1 MDSSGRSS
9 LRTDEIVSASV
20 GVSRAG
26 LRPDLNFARS
36 VFVYRSLFDELASP
50 QLLGLSEED
59 LLTAWP
65 AEEAVTAT
73 YRIVG
78 DHQVDLPLLVP
89 VDRLHWYNPEFFRD
103 LYGPDRTVQY
113 YTHAPV
119 ELDDPSGGDSA
130 LGVIA
135 SELERGTVII
145 TDSSALDDSENEFDG
160 WASRLSR
167 AGITDVEVQTLRGA
181 DAEGVLNQF
190 VGIADFDGGRHF
202 AVGPS
207 CHEQFLRA
215 RRQGLLDAS
224 VDEGVEVVESI
235 TGAEA
240 EQLWAIYEGPFDSL
254 SGGHALRAGF
264 DRRGFMDAMGDPEV
278 VKMVRRAAGDIT
290 TLCLFVADL
299 KQCPWLSTDFYE
311 EHYGDAFRTDNI
323 FVFTGMVSDE
333 TMRGSAYA
341 SALIHTLAEILRLR
355 GTSCVITFE
364 CNSVSSQYIPR
375 IVTDST
381 NETGIAVMSGLETPA
396 SRLAFKAILRAT

>member
-1 MDSSGRSS
+1 MHSSGRSPI
-9 LRTDEIVSASV
+9 RTDEIVSAPV
-20 GVSRAG
+20 AVSRAG

-50 QLLGLSEED
+50 QRLGLSEED

-65 AEEAVTAT
+65 ADEAVTAT
-73 YRIVG
+73 YRMG

-89 VDRLHWYNPEFFRD
+89 VDRLHWYNAEFFRD
-103 LYGPDRTVQY
+103 VYGPDRPVQY
-113 YTHAPV
+113 YTHVPV
-119 ELDDPSGGDSA
+119 ERDDVSGGESA
-130 LGVIA
+130 IGAIA
-135 SELERGTVII
+135 REVERGTVII
-145 TDSSALDDSENEFDG
+145 TDGYARDGGESEFDG
-160 WASRLSR
+160 WASHLSL
-167 AGITDVEVQTLRGA
+167 AGIPDVEVQTLRGA
-181 DAEGVLNQF
+181 NAEGVLNQF

-215 RRQGLLDAS
+215 RRQGLLAES
-224 VDEGVEVVESI
+224 VDNGVEVVESI

-240 EQLWAIYEGPFDSL
+240 EQLWAIYEGPFDAL

-264 DRRGFMDAMGDPEV
+264 DRRAFMEAMGDPDV
-278 VKMVRRAAGDIT
+278 VKMVRRAAGDVT

-299 KQCPWLSTDFYE
+299 KQCPWLSPTFYE
-311 EHYGDAFRTDNI
+311 EHYGDAFRTDNV

-333 TMRGSAYA
+333 TRRGSAYA
-341 SALIHTLAEILRLR
+341 STLIHTLAEILRLR

-381 NETGIAVMSGLETPA
+381 NETGIAVMSGLEAPA
-396 SRLAFKAILRAT
+396 SSLAFKAIFRAT